1 MDGKGL
7 SVKNQNMAKV
17 ELKISGMSCA
27 ACSARIEKRLN
38 KVAGVA
44 KASVNL
50 ATERANIEYDADK
63 VKTDD
68 LIKIVDDLG
77 YKAER
82 IENISKTV
90 KKSRGRRK

>member
-1 MDGKGL
+1 
-7 SVKNQNMAKV
+7 
-17 ELKISGMSCA
+17 
-27 ACSARIEKRLN
+27 
-38 KVAGVA
+38 VA

-82 IENISKTV
+82 IENISKDRE
-90 KKSRGRRK
+90 KSRGRRK

>member
-17 ELKISGMSCA
+17 ELKISECPVL
-27 ACSARIEKRLN
+27 RVVQEFEKRLN

-82 IENISKTV
+82 IENISKDRE
-90 KKSRGRRK
+90 KEQRRRK